1 MGFILVFAVSE
12 PIENSCVRT
21 AMISCMMDMWKSALV
36 LAGFSGC
43 TTSLLGIT
51 ITHYSKFTNLF

>member
-21 AMISCMMDMWKSALV
+21 AMTSCTMDMWKSALV

-43 TTSLLGIT
+43 TPSLLGII
-51 ITHYSKFTNLF
+51 ITHYSMSINLF